1 MPWRPCREQ
10 SHQPSRPP
18 VFCSMTVRMS
28 PLRKASSS
36 GDSGTLSYNAF
47 AIRFCKREREQT
59 VVRAR
64 CLHHFNIKR
73 AFYILLDVKRA
84 VLHSGKLSQ
93 LLSFKEFDENI
104 ETLLLLLYFKYEATE
119 SSSLAYLSTKTRN
132 REKRLARL
140 VMSSTSKTS

>member
-1 MPWRPCREQ
+1 M
-10 SHQPSRPP
+10 
-18 VFCSMTVRMS
+18 
-28 PLRKASSS
+28 
-36 GDSGTLSYNAF
+36 
-47 AIRFCKREREQT
+47 
-59 VVRAR
+59 
-64 CLHHFNIKR
+64 HHFNIKR